1 MGWWFPNID
10 KIDKELAKKIKKYYT
25 EVDIY
30 NQKAETYKDILYYLV
45 EVKKDL
51 KRSENLVN
59 YYKEKLTNLEQNI
72 VPKDYEYSI
81 NLKNKADYIKNGL
94 FGDEIKRET
103 ELRISK
109 LEKPE
114 NDDVNAVKKY
124 KAKCKIIKEMVE
136 NEISLQ
142 KQMELVDIKDKIAN
156 DKNYS
161 FYVKIQQQLKDYT
174 YKLEEAEKKVARN
187 TNILEKNIG
196 HCEAIKQYCEE
207 HKSELAQLYSEIKN
221 NLPKEFFDKLD
232 LEEMVIIKESKN
244 KMQEEAESNMLSK

>member
-10 KIDKELAKKIKKYYT
+10 KIDKELVKKIKKYYT

-30 NQKAETYKDILYYLV
+30 NQKAETYTDILYYLV
-45 EVKKDL
+45 SMKKDL
-51 KRSENLVN
+51 KKSENMVN
-59 YYKEKLTNLEQNI
+59 YYKEKLANLELNI
-72 VPKDYEYSI
+72 IPKDYEYSI

-114 NDDVNAVKKY
+114 SNDVNAVRKY

-142 KQMELVDIKDKIAN
+142 KQMELVDIKDKITN
-156 DKNYS
+156 DKMYS
-161 FYVKIQQQLKDYT
+161 FHVKIQQQLIDYT
-174 YKLEEAEKKVARN
+174 NKLEEAEKKVAHY
-187 TNILEKNIG
+187 TNSIEKNIG
-196 HCEAIKQYCEE
+196 HCEEAHKYCEE
-207 HKSELAQLYSEIKN
+207 HRIELAQLYSEIKKS
-221 NLPKEFFDKLD
+221 LPKEFFEKLD
-232 LEEMVIIKESKN
+232 LEEMVILKDSNN
-244 KMQEEAESNMLSK
+244 KILEEPESNMLTK